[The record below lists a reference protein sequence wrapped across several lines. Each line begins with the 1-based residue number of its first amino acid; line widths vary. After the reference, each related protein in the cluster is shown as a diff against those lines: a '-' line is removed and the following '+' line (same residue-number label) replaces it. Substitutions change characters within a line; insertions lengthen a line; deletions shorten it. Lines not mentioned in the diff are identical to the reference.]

1 MSEGNAAGDP
11 STPGGSRPLLPGTR
25 GLIGRRPAPSLTP
38 GRLPSIRS
46 RDLTLGGVKKKTF
59 TPNII
64 SRKIKEEPKEEVAVK
79 KEKRERDRDRQ
90 REGHGRGRGRPEVIQ
105 SHSIFEQGPA
115 EMMKKKGTKLPGLWE
130 EGISG
135 FQVQLPT
142 RRARAVAFPC
152 LLPVSSPCCW
162 PLLYFLHHF
171 PQGTGIRPWTCWPCC
186 WHVGHASLLLAPS
199 LLLAS
204 FPTGNWDKT
213 VDMSDIGPSH
223 IINIK
228 KEKRETDEE
237 TKQILRM
244 LEKDDFID
252 DPGLR
257 NDTRNTPVQLPLAH
271 SGWLFKEEDEEADV
285 KPWLPGHK
293 EEDMDVDGPAVKVKE
308 EPRDEEE
315 ETKVKAPPR
324 ATRKTPS
331 LPKDVSVAELLREL
345 SLTQEEELL
354 FLQLP
359 DSLPGQPPTQDIK
372 PVKTEVQGEDGQMV
386 VIKQEKDREARLA
399 ENTCTLA
406 DLTEGQVGKLLI
418 RKSGKVQLLLGKV
431 TLDVTMGTAC
441 SFLQELVSVGLGDS
455 RTGEMTVLGHVK
467 HKLVCSPNFES
478 LLDHK
483 HR

>member
-1 MSEGNAAGDP
+1 
-11 STPGGSRPLLPGTR
+11 
-25 GLIGRRPAPSLTP
+25 
-38 GRLPSIRS
+38 
-46 RDLTLGGVKKKTF
+46 
-59 TPNII
+59 
-64 SRKIKEEPKEEVAVK
+64 
-79 KEKRERDRDRQ
+79 
-90 REGHGRGRGRPEVIQ
+90 
-105 SHSIFEQGPA
+105 
-115 EMMKKKGTKLPGLWE
+115 MMKKKG
-130 EGISG
+130 
-135 FQVQLPT
+135 
-142 RRARAVAFPC
+142 
-152 LLPVSSPCCW
+152 
-162 PLLYFLHHF
+162 
-171 PQGTGIRPWTCWPCC
+171 
-186 WHVGHASLLLAPS
+186 
-199 LLLAS
+199 
-204 FPTGNWDKT
+204 NWDKT
-213 VDMSDIGPSH
+213 MDMSDIGPSH

-441 SFLQELVSVGLGDS
+441 SFLQVRARQVSLRLFKTLRRVKELVWNMGRKGSVQIIGLWFWFSLSLSIGRS
-455 RTGEMTVLGHVK
+455 WCPWALETVGRV
-467 HKLVCSPNFES
+467 
-478 LLDHK
+478 
-483 HR
+483 R